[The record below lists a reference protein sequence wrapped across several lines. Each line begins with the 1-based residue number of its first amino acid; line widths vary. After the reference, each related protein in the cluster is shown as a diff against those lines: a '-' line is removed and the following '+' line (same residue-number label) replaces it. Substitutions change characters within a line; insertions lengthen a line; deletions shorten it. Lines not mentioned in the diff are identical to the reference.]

1 MVYNFETQHQDK
13 KLHGKIERIHV
24 EQVYKTTSR
33 FYSEYLAVIDMK
45 HVSSGKEQ
53 TLTTAFRG
61 KKRFLSLM
69 LQEKEHI
76 DYGAL
81 HHAIRKRI
89 EYQSPKIVDKVINF
103 IIPLSGR

>member
-1 MVYNFETQHQDK
+1 MRRSV
-13 KLHGKIERIHV
+13 IELII
-24 EQVYKTTSR
+24 
-33 FYSEYLAVIDMK
+33 F
-45 HVSSGKEQ
+45 SGKEQ

-69 LQEKEHI
+69 LQESEHI

-81 HHAIRKRI
+81 HHAIRKRV
-89 EYQSPKIVDKVINF
+89 EYTPPRHQDKVINF